1 MKLDLSTSTDSVKQK
16 AILGNSTPSTNPSET
31 VSQGFM
37 SQFSALLAGESAP
50 KDSTNSTP
58 KDSTNS
64 AQTPLIKTEQALT
77 QNLSG
82 QSQVAEE
89 LLEGGDNL
97 DSDTISNKAVDIDG
111 KVIAVDKEAQKT
123 IEGNVGE
130 SDLESDIK
138 ATEDLPARK
147 GDNPTQLDT
156 PEHNAK
162 LAVSES
168 DELLGRLNESNKAL
182 QPADLDIAL
191 VENAEH
197 APVGQF
203 SNTEISGI
211 EDVVNEVYRSQIQ
224 NPSATSGKELPSVDE
239 ALLNSTLLD
248 KTSKSSQRDEFS
260 ASNDS
265 AEQFVVA
272 NRVEAAVH
280 PLYDPV
286 VDDRA
291 TIAEDEQFE
300 GSESKD
306 NRDIDANETAAIQW
320 GQSATGEAKSGDM
333 AESKSTVEGSSVIRS
348 TGALTSTQIAQA
360 QAQTANQSISTI
372 DAKPSVVDNTPLT
385 TSSGALVDPALSSGV
400 KSESLQASLAATGM
414 LVAKNKQDS
423 SVVNSAEPALQGTN
437 PNAAL
442 TATSQPVRAEVN
454 TAQGSVVISQAMT
467 ADQMAEKAHERVQV
481 MLSKNLK
488 NIDIRLDPPELGRM
502 QIRMNMNGDATTV
515 HFTVANAQARDV
527 VEQAMPRLREMLAQQ
542 GVQLADTSVQQQS
555 SGQQQGFTQQGQSG
569 AGGAAHR
576 DDWSGEDEGLGE
588 SSVNLNVK
596 TEQDGISFYA

>member
-16 AILGNSTPSTNPSET
+16 ATLGNSTPSTNPSEN

-50 KDSTNSTP
+50 KDSTNS
-58 KDSTNS
+58 

-77 QNLSG
+77 QNLSA

-89 LLEGGDNL
+89 LLEGGDNP
-97 DSDTISNKAVDIDG
+97 DSDTISNKAVVDIDG
-111 KVIAVDKEAQKT
+111 KVIVVDKEAQKK

-130 SDLESDIK
+130 SDLASDIK
-138 ATEDLPARK
+138 ATEALPARK

-156 PEHNAK
+156 PEHNAN

-168 DELLGRLNESNKAL
+168 DELLGRLNKSNKAL

-197 APVGQF
+197 APVGQV
-203 SNTEISGI
+203 SNTEISRI

-265 AEQFVVA
+265 AEQSVVA

-280 PLYDPV
+280 PDYDPV

-306 NRDIDANETAAIQW
+306 TRDIDANETAAIQW
-320 GQSATGEAKSGDM
+320 GQSATGETKSGDM
-333 AESKSTVEGSSVIRS
+333 TESKSTVEGSSVIRS
-348 TGALTSTQIAQA
+348 TGALTSTQIA

-437 PNAAL
+437 PSAAL